1 MLQVSLSLLGE
12 AFFFDRD
19 LISYIS
25 PLNAIVS
32 LY

>member
-12 AFFFDRD
+12 TFFFDID

-25 PLNAIVS
+25 SLSAIVGF
-32 LY
+32 Y